1 MYNNM
6 RVIMK
11 KSFYICFSLVMVFSM
26 FFVSCGK
33 SYNQIK
39 RLQAME
45 EGVSSPTTVEELKD
59 AISKYE
65 DRINDIMIAEQQTG
79 IWWKILGYRYLEEG
93 MYKDALDAYEQAI
106 LYYPANP
113 NLYYYVGLCAG
124 YMAEASLDY
133 KAVGDLSKR
142 EAYLKLSETAYSRAL
157 ELNPNYT
164 RALYGLAVLYV
175 FELDESDKAIPL
187 LEKLLTIETRDTD
200 AMFVLARAYYVN
212 YEFQLAI
219 DLYDRI
225 IATTASPETKAEAE
239 ANKKQVMDIMH
250 DF

>member
-1 MYNNM
+1 
-6 RVIMK
+6 MK
-11 KSFYICFSLVMVFSM
+11 KSFYICFLLILVFSLN
-26 FFVSCGK
+26 FVSCGK

-39 RLQAME
+39 RMQAME
-45 EGVSSPTTVEELKD
+45 EGVSSPTTVDELKD

-79 IWWKILGYRYLEEG
+79 IWWKILGLRYLENG
-93 MYKDALDAYEQAI
+93 MYKDALEAYEKAVM
-106 LYYPANP
+106 YYPANP

-133 KAVGDLSKR
+133 DATGDLSKK
-142 EAYLKLSETAYSRAL
+142 EHYLELSESAYLRAI

-175 FELDESDKAIPL
+175 FELDESEKAIPL

-225 IATTASPETKAEAE
+225 IATTSSDTIKAEAE
-239 ANKKQVMDIMH
+239 ANKKIVMEVMH
-250 DF
+250 DS

>member
-1 MYNNM
+1 
-6 RVIMK
+6 MK
-11 KSFYICFSLVMVFSM
+11 KIIYILCCLLAFSLI
-26 FFVSCGK
+26 FVSCGK

-39 RLQAME
+39 RMQAME
-45 EGVSSPTTVEELKD
+45 EGVSSPTTAEELKE

-65 DRINDIMIAEQQTG
+65 NRINDIMIAEQQTG

-93 MYKDALDAYEQAI
+93 MYGDALNAYEKAI
-106 LYYPANP
+106 MYYPTNP

-133 KAVGDLSKR
+133 SATGDMSKR
-142 EAYLKLSETAYSRAL
+142 ENLLKLSESAYSRAI

-175 FELDESDKAIPL
+175 FELDESEKAIPL

-219 DLYDRI
+219 DMYDRI
-225 IATTASPETKAEAE
+225 IATSSSEEAKAEAE
-239 ANKKQVMDIMH
+239 ANKKIVMDVMH
-250 DF
+250 AS